1 MTSSASVPI
10 TRQGPSWVS
19 VVLWFALTL
28 ALVVGAPAL
37 PWQRAFEQMKVVE
50 TKWIAA
56 AVLANLLVLPLW
68 AAEWRLLVPGAIRVA
83 YGRMFEVVAVTAA
96 VLNSVPLFAGEA
108 SAVALL
114 IARAGLSRGA
124 ALSVLAMDQLL
135 VGFAKLTVL
144 ASAALVAPLPGWLRT
159 GVLSL
164 VLLVLAMLVVLLPLA
179 HGWTSIRDRLLA
191 RRSSIRVGAARL
203 VEWGAHFD
211 VLREGRRA
219 WRVALLALAKKAA
232 ELVGI
237 LAVQMAFG
245 IEPSIAAALLLLG
258 ALAIT
263 TLLPVAPANLGVYE
277 ATVFATYRFLGVPAE
292 AALGLAIVQHL
303 CVLLPSLA
311 TGYCILT
318 LRQLPQLPPKRP
330 SAS

>member
-1 MTSSASVPI
+1 M
-10 TRQGPSWVS
+10 W
-19 VVLWFALTL
+19 LALTL
-28 ALVVGAPAL
+28 ALAVGVPAV

-50 TKWIAA
+50 AEWIAA
-56 AVLANLLVLPLW
+56 AILANLLVLPLW
-68 AAEWRLLVPGAIRVA
+68 AAEWRLLVPGTIRVA
-83 YGRMFEVVAVTAA
+83 YQRMFEVVSVTAA
-96 VLNSVPLFAGEA
+96 VLNSVPFFAGEA
-108 SAVALL
+108 SGVALL
-114 IARAGLSRGA
+114 IGRAGLSRGA

-164 VLLVLAMLVVLLPLA
+164 VLAVLAMLAILLPLA
-179 HGWTSIRDRLLA
+179 HRWTSIRDRLLT
-191 RRSSIRVGAARL
+191 RRSNIRVVAARL

-219 WRVALLALAKKAA
+219 WRVALLALSKKAA
-232 ELVGI
+232 ELAGI

-245 IEPSIAAALLLLG
+245 IDPSISAALLLLG

-277 ATVFATYRFLGVPAE
+277 ATVFAAYRFLGVPADT
-292 AALGLAIVQHL
+292 ALGVAIVQHL
-303 CVLLPSLA
+303 CFLLPSLA
-311 TGYCILT
+311 TGYLILT
-318 LRQLPQLPPKRP
+318 LRQLPRRPPVRP